1 MSCGRIVR
9 SSSNAAAV
17 VNAVVLPVCV
27 AVVSPRVAAA
37 AGATGPGSAP
47 SAFALPRSPARGM
60 EEETEEEEEE
70 EESSEKAADECSG
83 GLDEEDNANGGRAAA
98 SRRMERARRCSIA
111 CVHVS
116 TVSKRELLSWLKR
129 PNTVKET
136 CVDSGRLHC
145 K

>member
-27 AVVSPRVAAA
+27 VVVSPRVAAA

-60 EEETEEEEEE
+60 EEEEEEEE

>member
-1 MSCGRIVR
+1 
-9 SSSNAAAV
+9 
-17 VNAVVLPVCV
+17 
-27 AVVSPRVAAA
+27 
-37 AGATGPGSAP
+37 
-47 SAFALPRSPARGM
+47 M
-60 EEETEEEEEE
+60 EEEEEEE

>member
-27 AVVSPRVAAA
+27 VVVSPRVAAA

-60 EEETEEEEEE
+60 EEE

>member
-17 VNAVVLPVCV
+17 VNIVVLAVCIV
-27 AVVSPRVAAA
+27 VVSPRVAAA
-37 AGATGPGSAP
+37 PGATGPGSAL
-47 SAFALPRSPARGM
+47 SAFALPRSPARGL
-60 EEETEEEEEE
+60 EEE

-129 PNTVKET
+129 PNTVEET

>member
-17 VNAVVLPVCV
+17 VNAVVLAVCV
-27 AVVSPRVAAA
+27 VVVSPRVAAA
-37 AGATGPGSAP
+37 AGATGPGSAL

-60 EEETEEEEEE
+60 EEE